1 MTNFILKIKY
11 LFFFL
16 STFGLIFLSFVYK
29 KENNIIFDISS
40 ENRFLNSEEIFD
52 LTNDIINDSSIIDLN
67 YLEEKIKSNK
77 FIKDIE
83 IYNNLN
89 NVVNININQF
99 KPYARLINNIGDD
112 YYIDKNGEIFPVSNK
127 YSERVLLIFFKNHK
141 SIDKEKNINF
151 FQNGNKIFKLINYIN
166 RNDFYKKQISQIN
179 VLKDGEIIMIPQI
192 TKQKIY
198 FGNTDNMEIKFKKL
212 ELFYKNILPTKGW
225 NYYESVNLKF
235 KNQIVCNKSS
245 NV

>member
-16 STFGLIFLSFVYK
+16 LTFGLIFVSFVNK
-29 KENNIIFDISS
+29 KENNMIFDISS

-127 YSERVLLIFFKNHK
+127 YSKRVLLIFFKNYK
-141 SIDKEKNINF
+141 NIDKEKNINF
-151 FQNGNKIFKLINYIN
+151 FQNGNEIFKLINYIN
-166 RNDFYKKQISQIN
+166 GNDFYKKQISQIN

>member
-16 STFGLIFLSFVYK
+16 LTFGLIFVSFVYK

-67 YLEEKIKSNK
+67 YLEEKMKSNK

-127 YSERVLLIFFKNHK
+127 YSERVLLIFFKNYK
-141 SIDKEKNINF
+141 NIDKEKNINF
-151 FQNGNKIFKLINYIN
+151 FQNGNEIFKLINYIN

>member
-16 STFGLIFLSFVYK
+16 LTFGLIFVSFVYK

-52 LTNDIINDSSIIDLN
+52 LTNDIINDSSVIDLN

-127 YSERVLLIFFKNHK
+127 YSERVLLIFFKNYK
-141 SIDKEKNINF
+141 NIDKEKNINF
-151 FQNGNKIFKLINYIN
+151 FQNGNEIFKLINYIN
-166 RNDFYKKQISQIN
+166 SNDFYKKQISQIN

>member
-16 STFGLIFLSFVYK
+16 LTFGLIFVSFIYK

-151 FQNGNKIFKLINYIN
+151 FQNGNEIFKLINYIN

>member
-1 MTNFILKIKY
+1 MKNLILKIKY
-11 LFFFL
+11 LFFFTL
-16 STFGLIFLSFVYK
+16 TFGLIFVSFINK
-29 KENNIIFDISS
+29 KENNMIFNIIS
-40 ENRFLNSEEIFD
+40 ENSFLNNKEIFD
-52 LTNDIINDSSIIDLN
+52 LTNGIINDSSTIDLN
-67 YLEEKIKSNK
+67 HLEEKIKSNE
-77 FIKDIE
+77 FIKNIE

-112 YYIDKNGEIFPVSNK
+112 YYIDKNGEFFPVSNK
-127 YSERVLLIFFKNHK
+127 YEDWVLLIFFKNYK
-141 SIDKEKNINF
+141 NIDNEKNINF
-151 FQNGNKIFKLINYIN
+151 FQNGNEIFKLINYIN

-179 VLKDGEIIMIPQI
+179 VLKDGEMIMIPQI

>member
-1 MTNFILKIKY
+1 M
-11 LFFFL
+11 
-16 STFGLIFLSFVYK
+16 
-29 KENNIIFDISS
+29 
-40 ENRFLNSEEIFD
+40 
-52 LTNDIINDSSIIDLN
+52 TNDIINDSSIIDLN

-127 YSERVLLIFFKNHK
+127 YSERVLLIFFKNYK
-141 SIDKEKNINF
+141 NIDKEKNINF
-151 FQNGNKIFKLINYIN
+151 FQNGNEIFKLINYIN

-198 FGNTDNMEIKFKKL
+198 FGNTDNMEIKLKKL

>member
-16 STFGLIFLSFVYK
+16 LTFGLIFVSFVYK

-112 YYIDKNGEIFPVSNK
+112 YYIDKSGEIFPVSNK
-127 YSERVLLIFFKNHK
+127 YSERVLLIFFKNYK
-141 SIDKEKNINF
+141 NIDKEKNINF
-151 FQNGNKIFKLINYIN
+151 FQNGNEIFKLINYIN

>member
-16 STFGLIFLSFVYK
+16 LTFGLIFVSFVYK

-99 KPYARLINNIGDD
+99 
-112 YYIDKNGEIFPVSNK
+112 PVSNK
-127 YSERVLLIFFKNHK
+127 YSERVLLIFFKNYK
-141 SIDKEKNINF
+141 NIDKEKNINF
-151 FQNGNKIFKLINYIN
+151 FQNGNEIFKLINYIN

>member
-16 STFGLIFLSFVYK
+16 LTFGLIFVSFIYK

-112 YYIDKNGEIFPVSNK
+112 YYIDKSGEIFPVSNK
-127 YSERVLLIFFKNHK
+127 YSERVLLIFFKNYK
-141 SIDKEKNINF
+141 NIDKEKNINF
-151 FQNGNKIFKLINYIN
+151 FQNGNEIFKLINYIN

>member
-16 STFGLIFLSFVYK
+16 LTFGLIFVSFVYK

-40 ENRFLNSEEIFD
+40 ENRFLNSEDIFV

-127 YSERVLLIFFKNHK
+127 YSERVLLIFFKNYK
-141 SIDKEKNINF
+141 NIDKEKNINF
-151 FQNGNKIFKLINYIN
+151 FQNGNEIFKLINYIN

>member
-16 STFGLIFLSFVYK
+16 LTFGLIFVSFVYK

-52 LTNDIINDSSIIDLN
+52 LTNDLINDSSIIDLN

-127 YSERVLLIFFKNHK
+127 YSERVLLIFFKNYK
-141 SIDKEKNINF
+141 NIDKEKNINF
-151 FQNGNKIFKLINYIN
+151 FQNGNEIFKLINYIN

>member
-16 STFGLIFLSFVYK
+16 LTFGLIFISFVYK

-127 YSERVLLIFFKNHK
+127 YSERVLLIFFKNYK
-141 SIDKEKNINF
+141 NIDKEKNINF
-151 FQNGNKIFKLINYIN
+151 FQNGNEIFKLINYIN
-166 RNDFYKKQISQIN
+166 SNDFYKKQISQIN
-179 VLKDGEIIMIPQI
+179 ILKDGEIIMIPQI

>member
-16 STFGLIFLSFVYK
+16 LTFGLIFVSFVYK
-29 KENNIIFDISS
+29 KENNMIFDISS

-127 YSERVLLIFFKNHK
+127 YSERVLLIFFKNYK
-141 SIDKEKNINF
+141 NIDNEKNINF
-151 FQNGNKIFKLINYIN
+151 FQNGNEIFKLINYIN

>member
-16 STFGLIFLSFVYK
+16 LTFGLIFVSFVYK
-29 KENNIIFDISS
+29 KENDMIFDISS
-40 ENRFLNSEEIFD
+40 QNSFLNSEEIFD

-127 YSERVLLIFFKNHK
+127 YSERVLLIFFKNYK
-141 SIDKEKNINF
+141 NIDKEKNINF
-151 FQNGNKIFKLINYIN
+151 FQNGNEIFKLINYIN

-235 KNQIVCNKSS
+235 KNQIVCKKSS

>member
-1 MTNFILKIKY
+1 M
-11 LFFFL
+11 
-16 STFGLIFLSFVYK
+16 
-29 KENNIIFDISS
+29 
-40 ENRFLNSEEIFD
+40 
-52 LTNDIINDSSIIDLN
+52 TNDIINDSSIIDLN

-127 YSERVLLIFFKNHK
+127 YSERVLLIFFKNYK
-141 SIDKEKNINF
+141 NIDKEKNINF
-151 FQNGNKIFKLINYIN
+151 FQNGNEIFKLINYIN
-166 RNDFYKKQISQIN
+166 SNDFYKKQISQIN

>member
-16 STFGLIFLSFVYK
+16 LTFGLIFVSFVYK

-127 YSERVLLIFFKNHK
+127 YSERVLLIFFKNYK
-141 SIDKEKNINF
+141 NIDKEKNINF
-151 FQNGNKIFKLINYIN
+151 FQNGNEIFKLINYIN

>member
-16 STFGLIFLSFVYK
+16 LTFGLIFVSFVYK
-29 KENNIIFDISS
+29 KENNMIFDISS

-127 YSERVLLIFFKNHK
+127 YSERVLLIFFKNYK
-141 SIDKEKNINF
+141 NIDKEKNINF
-151 FQNGNKIFKLINYIN
+151 FQNGNEIFKLINYIN
-166 RNDFYKKQISQIN
+166 SNDFYKKQISQIN
-179 VLKDGEIIMIPQI
+179 ILKDGEIIMIPQI

>member
-16 STFGLIFLSFVYK
+16 LTFGLIFVSFVYK
-29 KENNIIFDISS
+29 KENDMIFDISS
-40 ENRFLNSEEIFD
+40 QNSFLNSEEIFD

-89 NVVNININQF
+89 NVINININQF

-127 YSERVLLIFFKNHK
+127 YSERVLLIFFKNYK
-141 SIDKEKNINF
+141 NIDNEKNINF
-151 FQNGNKIFKLINYIN
+151 FQNGNEIFKLINYIN
-166 RNDFYKKQISQIN
+166 SNDFYKKQISQIN

>member
-1 MTNFILKIKY
+1 MTNLILKIKY
-11 LFFFL
+11 LFFFTL
-16 STFGLIFLSFVYK
+16 TFGLIFVSFVYK
-29 KENNIIFDISS
+29 KENDMIFDISS
-40 ENRFLNSEEIFD
+40 QNSFLNSEEIFD

-151 FQNGNKIFKLINYIN
+151 FQNGNEIFKLINYIN

>member
-16 STFGLIFLSFVYK
+16 LTFGLIFVSFVYK

-67 YLEEKIKSNK
+67 FLEEKIKSNK

-127 YSERVLLIFFKNHK
+127 YSERVLLIFFKNYK
-141 SIDKEKNINF
+141 NIDNEKNINF
-151 FQNGNKIFKLINYIN
+151 FQNGNEIFKLINYIN

>member
-112 YYIDKNGEIFPVSNK
+112 YYIDKNGDIFPVSNK
-127 YSERVLLIFFKNHK
+127 YSERVLLIFFKN
-141 SIDKEKNINF
+141 
-151 FQNGNKIFKLINYIN
+151 
-166 RNDFYKKQISQIN
+166 
-179 VLKDGEIIMIPQI
+179 
-192 TKQKIY
+192 
-198 FGNTDNMEIKFKKL
+198 
-212 ELFYKNILPTKGW
+212 YKNID
-225 NYYESVNLKF
+225 
-235 KNQIVCNKSS
+235 
-245 NV
+245 

>member
-16 STFGLIFLSFVYK
+16 LTFGLIFVSFVYK

-127 YSERVLLIFFKNHK
+127 YSERVLLIFFKNYK
-141 SIDKEKNINF
+141 NIDKEKNINF
-151 FQNGNKIFKLINYIN
+151 FQNGNEIFKLINYIN
-166 RNDFYKKQISQIN
+166 RNDFYKKQISQID

>member
-1 MTNFILKIKY
+1 MINFILKIKY

-16 STFGLIFLSFVYK
+16 LTFGLIFVSFVYK

-127 YSERVLLIFFKNHK
+127 YSERVLLIFFKNYK
-141 SIDKEKNINF
+141 NIDKEKNINF
-151 FQNGNKIFKLINYIN
+151 FQNGNEIFKLINYIN

>member
-16 STFGLIFLSFVYK
+16 LIFGLIFVSFVYK

-52 LTNDIINDSSIIDLN
+52 LTNDIINDYSIIDLN
-67 YLEEKIKSNK
+67 FLEEKIKSNK

-89 NVVNININQF
+89 NVINININQF

-112 YYIDKNGEIFPVSNK
+112 YYIDKNGDIFPVSNK
-127 YSERVLLIFFKNHK
+127 YSERVLLIFFKNYK
-141 SIDKEKNINF
+141 NIDNEKNINF
-151 FQNGNKIFKLINYIN
+151 FQNGNEIFKLINYIN

>member
-1 MTNFILKIKY
+1 MTKFILKIKY

-16 STFGLIFLSFVYK
+16 LTFGLIFVSFVYK

-127 YSERVLLIFFKNHK
+127 YSERVLLIFFKNYK
-141 SIDKEKNINF
+141 NIDKEKNINF
-151 FQNGNKIFKLINYIN
+151 FQNGNEIFKLINYIN

>member
-16 STFGLIFLSFVYK
+16 STFGLIFVSFVYK

-89 NVVNININQF
+89 NVINININQF

-127 YSERVLLIFFKNHK
+127 YSERVLLIFFKNYK
-141 SIDKEKNINF
+141 NIDKEKNINF
-151 FQNGNKIFKLINYIN
+151 FQNGNEIFKLINYIN

>member
-16 STFGLIFLSFVYK
+16 LTFGLIFVSFVYK

-127 YSERVLLIFFKNHK
+127 YSERVLLIFFKNYK
-141 SIDKEKNINF
+141 NISEEKNINF

-166 RNDFYKKQISQIN
+166 NNDFYKKQISQLN
-179 VLKDGEIIMIPQI
+179 VIEDGEIVMIPQI

-198 FGNTDNMEIKFKKL
+198 FGNTNDMEIKFKKL

>member
-16 STFGLIFLSFVYK
+16 LTFGLIFISFVYK

-89 NVVNININQF
+89 NVINININQF

-127 YSERVLLIFFKNHK
+127 YSERVLLIFFKNYK
-141 SIDKEKNINF
+141 NIDKEKNINF
-151 FQNGNKIFKLINYIN
+151 FQNGNEIFKLINYIN
-166 RNDFYKKQISQIN
+166 SNDFYKKQISQIN

>member
-16 STFGLIFLSFVYK
+16 LTFGLIFVSFVYK
-29 KENNIIFDISS
+29 KENNMIFDISS

-127 YSERVLLIFFKNHK
+127 YSERVLLIFFKNYK
-141 SIDKEKNINF
+141 NIDKEKNINF
-151 FQNGNKIFKLINYIN
+151 FQNGNEIFKLINYIN
-166 RNDFYKKQISQIN
+166 CNDFYNKQISQIN
-179 VLKDGEIIMIPQI
+179 VLKYGEIIMIPQI

-198 FGNTDNMEIKFKKL
+198 FGNADNMEIKFKKL

>member
-16 STFGLIFLSFVYK
+16 LTFGLIFVSFVYK

-89 NVVNININQF
+89 NVINININQF

-127 YSERVLLIFFKNHK
+127 YSERVLLIFFKNYK
-141 SIDKEKNINF
+141 NIDKEKNINF
-151 FQNGNKIFKLINYIN
+151 FQNGNEIFKLINYIN

-212 ELFYKNILPTKGW
+212 ELFYKNILS
-225 NYYESVNLKF
+225 YRQNLISALLF
-235 KNQIVCNKSS
+235 HLFLY
-245 NV
+245 

>member
-1 MTNFILKIKY
+1 MTNLILKIKY
-11 LFFFL
+11 LFFFTL
-16 STFGLIFLSFVYK
+16 TFGLIFVSFVYK
-29 KENNIIFDISS
+29 KENDMIFDISS
-40 ENRFLNSEEIFD
+40 QNSFLNSEEIFD

-166 RNDFYKKQISQIN
+166 SNDFYKKQITQIN

>member
-127 YSERVLLIFFKNHK
+127 YSERVLLIFFKNYK
-141 SIDKEKNINF
+141 NIDKEKNINF
-151 FQNGNKIFKLINYIN
+151 FQNGNEIFKLINYIN